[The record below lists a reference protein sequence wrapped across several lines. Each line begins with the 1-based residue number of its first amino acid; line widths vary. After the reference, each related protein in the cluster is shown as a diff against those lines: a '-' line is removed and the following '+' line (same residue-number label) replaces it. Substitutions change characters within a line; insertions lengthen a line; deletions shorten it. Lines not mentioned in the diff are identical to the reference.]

1 MSATISFHIDKSLYI
16 RYPEET
22 ALGKKM
28 VSESIMMM
36 DEEGYDAFTFKKLA
50 ARIDSTE
57 ASVYRYF
64 RNKHQL
70 LCYLVSWYWT
80 WLEYFIQFRTN
91 NISDSKRKLEMAI
104 TALLES
110 DIDDPNI
117 PHINEG
123 VLHRVVVA
131 ESARVYMPRP
141 SEISDY
147 KGILL
152 GYNVMCSRLMEFI
165 KGIDPKYKYTRELVD
180 TLLSISHNRIFTMY
194 QSSDRK
200 AKRKDTPSLE
210 VFLNHLVF
218 TSLER

>member
-1 MSATISFHIDKSLYI
+1 MAASISFHIDKSLYL
-16 RYPEET
+16 RFPEET
-22 ALGKKM
+22 ALGKKI
-28 VSESIMMM
+28 VVESIVMM
-36 DEEGYDAFTFKKLA
+36 DEDGYDAFTFKKLA

-91 NISDSKRKLEMAI
+91 NIADPKRKLELAI
-104 TALLES
+104 SALLKS
-110 DIDDPNI
+110 DIDDPNV
-117 PHINEG
+117 PHINEA

-141 SEISDY
+141 GEVSDY
-147 KGILL
+147 KGILH
-152 GYNVMCSRLMEFI
+152 GYNVICSAFMEFI
-165 KGIDPKYKYTRELVD
+165 KGIDPRYKYSRELVD
-180 TLLSISHNRIFTMY
+180 TLLSISHNRLFTMY

-200 AKRKDTPSLE
+200 AKRKDAQSLE
-210 VFLNHLVF
+210 VFLNHLIF

>member
-1 MSATISFHIDKSLYI
+1 MTASISFVIDQSLYL

-22 ALGKKM
+22 ALGKKI
-28 VSESIMMM
+28 VSESILMM

-50 ARIDSTE
+50 ARISSTE

-91 NISDSKRKLEMAI
+91 NITDSRRKLEMAI
-104 TALLES
+104 AALLES

-117 PHINEG
+117 KHINEG
-123 VLHRVVVA
+123 ILHRVVVA

-141 SEISDY
+141 AEISDY
-147 KGILL
+147 HGILR
-152 GYNVMCSRLMEFI
+152 GYNLMCARLMEFI

-180 TLLSISHNRIFTMY
+180 TLLSISHNRLFTMY
-194 QSSDRK
+194 QSNDRK
-200 AKRKDTPSLE
+200 AKRRDARSLE

-218 TSLER
+218 TSLNR

>member
-1 MSATISFHIDKSLYI
+1 MAASISFVIDSSLYL

-22 ALGKKM
+22 SLGKKM
-28 VSESIMMM
+28 VSESIIMM
-36 DEEGYDAFTFKKLA
+36 DEDGYDAFTFKKLA

-57 ASVYRYF
+57 ASIYRYF

-80 WLEYFIQFRTN
+80 WLEYFIQYRTT
-91 NISDSKRKLEMAI
+91 NINDSKRKLEMAI
-104 TALLES
+104 AALLES

-123 VLHRVVVA
+123 ILHRLVVA

-141 SEISDY
+141 TEITDY
-147 KGILL
+147 NGILR
-152 GYNVMCSRLMEFI
+152 GYNLMCSRLIEFI

-180 TLLSISHNRIFTMY
+180 TLLSISHNRLFSMY
-194 QSSDRK
+194 QSSDRR
-200 AKRKDTPSLE
+200 AKRKDARSLE

-218 TSLER
+218 TSLAK